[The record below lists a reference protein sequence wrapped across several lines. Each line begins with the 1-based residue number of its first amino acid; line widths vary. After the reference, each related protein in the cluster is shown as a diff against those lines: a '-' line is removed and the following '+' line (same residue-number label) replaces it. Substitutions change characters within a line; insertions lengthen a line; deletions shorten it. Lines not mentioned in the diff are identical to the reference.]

1 MTVLRATRPDT
12 NVGERE
18 RWASLIGGG
27 SLFAFGIAQR
37 DWKGFALAAVGG
49 GLMLRGATG
58 HCDLYERLGMNTADR
73 GWGAGTGR
81 HASIPYELGIR
92 VDHSVQIN
100 KPAAELF
107 RFWRNFE
114 NLPTFMRHLNSVK
127 MLDDRRSHWVAE
139 GPAGT
144 SVDWHAE
151 VINEIEN
158 ELIGWRSLEG
168 SEVDNAGSVRFTSLP
183 DGRGTRVSV
192 SLQFNP
198 PAGSLGAA
206 VAKLLGADPKKQIQ
220 TDMRRFKE
228 LMETGR
234 ISTSAS
240 NEKPRTSVPVSK
252 DKKIWDRDKVMSSS
266 EESFPASDPP
276 SWTPET
282 V

>member
-1 MTVLRATRPDT
+1 
-12 NVGERE
+12 
-18 RWASLIGGG
+18 
-27 SLFAFGIAQR
+27 
-37 DWKGFALAAVGG
+37 
-49 GLMLRGATG
+49 MLRGATG
-58 HCDLYERLGMNTADR
+58 HCNVYEVLGVNTAER
-73 GWGAGTGR
+73 GKAPGTGK
-81 HASIPYELGIR
+81 HASVPYELGIR
-92 VDHSVQIN
+92 VDNSIEIN

-114 NLPTFMRHLNSVK
+114 NLPTFMRHLKSVK

-144 SVDWHAE
+144 SVEWDAE
-151 VINEIEN
+151 VINEVEN

-168 SEVDNAGSVRFTSLP
+168 SEVDNAGSVRFSPTSG
-183 DGRGTRVSV
+183 GRGTRVSV
-192 SLQFNP
+192 SLQYNP

-206 VAKLLGADPKKQIQ
+206 VAKLLGADPKKQVK

-228 LMETGR
+228 LMEIGHIT
-234 ISTSAS
+234 TSAA
-240 NEKPRTSVPVSK
+240 NEKPRTTAPSATTK
-252 DKKIWDRDKVMSSS
+252 EKKLWDRDKVMNSS

>member
-27 SLFAFGIAQR
+27 SLVAFGVAQR
-37 DWKGFALAAVGG
+37 DLKGLALAAIGG

-58 HCDLYERLGMNTADR
+58 HCNIYEKLGRNTAER
-73 GWGAGTGR
+73 GKAPGTGR
-81 HASIPYELGIR
+81 HASVPYELGIR
-92 VDHSVQIN
+92 VDNSVDIN

-114 NLPTFMRHLNSVK
+114 NLPMFMRHLNSVK
-127 MLDDRRSHWVAE
+127 MLDDRRSHWSAQ

-144 SVDWHAE
+144 SVEWDAE

-168 SEVDNAGSVRFTSLP
+168 SEVDNAGSVRFSPLP
-183 DGRGTRVSV
+183 NGRGTRVSV
-192 SLQFNP
+192 SLQYNP

-206 VAKLLGADPKKQIQ
+206 VAKLLGTDPKKQVQ

-228 LMETGR
+228 LMETGS
-234 ISTSAS
+234 ITTSAAS
-240 NEKPRTSVPVSK
+240 DKPRATAPAAK
-252 DKKIWDRDKVMSSS
+252 DTKLWDRDKVMNSS